1 MSNFD
6 TSEYDA
12 RVQESLNK
20 GRAMK
25 SRSWAIGES
34 VVVKPGVT
42 DPDTGRDIGGWQG
55 RISAILDEAE
65 ILTIQWDSLMLKSIP
80 PAHIAWSEEEGL
92 SWSEMNLLL
101 DEVEPAAA
109 RDTEDDVVVAIAE
122 LESQTGWLYLGGEQ
136 GQRIQAIMNR
146 AEGHNE
152 FSAFRAWHAYLEEH
166 LVLPFAATVEE
177 YQRGPIR
184 QGARVTVLAI
194 TFLDETYGTIV
205 SVKHKHGLNELPLCD
220 LKAPEADAE
229 TRQLVEDYAVWFA
242 NR

>member
-1 MSNFD
+1 MKRSN
-6 TSEYDA
+6 
-12 RVQESLNK
+12 
-20 GRAMK
+20 
-25 SRSWAIGES
+25 WAIGES

-65 ILTIQWDSLMLKSIP
+65 ILTIQWDSLTLKSIP

-92 SWSEMNLLL
+92 SWSEMNLSPE
-101 DEVEPAAA
+101 EVESVAA
-109 RDTEDDVVVAIAE
+109 RDTEDDVAAATAE
-122 LESQTGWLYLGGEQ
+122 LESQTSWLYLGGEQ
-136 GQRIQAIMNR
+136 GKRIQAIVNR
-146 AEGHNE
+146 AVGH
-152 FSAFRAWHAYLEEH
+152 SPLAAFRAWHAYLEEH
-166 LVLPFAATVEE
+166 LVFPFAATVVE
-177 YQRGPIR
+177 YQRGPVR

-205 SVKHKHGLNELPLCD
+205 AVKHTHGVNELPLCD
-220 LKAPEADAE
+220 LKATEADTE